1 VGFADVLKN
10 IRKEKNITQEELAKV
25 LNMKRTSIS
34 GYETGRKEPD
44 FKTLSEIADY
54 FDVSIDYLLGRSKIR
69 YGHDELDEILKKDHE
84 LASFIHELAT
94 NYDIKTISKSLMK
107 HKDLTKIKKILDILE

>member
-1 VGFADVLKN
+1 MNFGEILKN

-44 FKTLSEIADY
+44 FGTLNKIADY
-54 FDVSIDYLLGRSKIR
+54 FGVSMDFLLGRSTIK
-69 YGHDELDEILKKDHE
+69 YNMDELKKIIEEDGE
-84 LASFIHELAT
+84 LASFVHELIT
-94 NYDIKTISKSLMK
+94 NYEVKTLSKSIMK
-107 HKDLTKIKKILDILE
+107 HKDFNKIKRILEILE